1 MAHTRTTNKDA
12 RLLEQ
17 LARGR
22 RTRYTAQQWIQ
33 IADDRAADD
42 ADSSVFADVIRN
54 QTVAIP
60 LFIAPCAGKIVR
72 CGINATQYVT
82 IASSTCTMRFLK
94 AVIGGT
100 DVELDTGTTSIGA
113 ATAPTAETAIDATLS
128 VTSSDL
134 DLIEG
139 QLVYCNVVTAN
150 QDITAKSLGMV
161 LFIEFCPTDTRD

>member
-1 MAHTRTTNKDA
+1 MTRTTDRDA

-22 RTRYTAQQWIQ
+22 RTRYTAQQWVN

-42 ADSSVFADVIRN
+42 ADSSIFADVIRN

-72 CGINATQYVT
+72 CGVNATQYVT
-82 IASSTCTMRFLK
+82 IASSTCTIRFLK

-113 ATAPTAETAIDATLS
+113 ATAPTADTAIDATLS
-128 VTSSDL
+128 ATAGVTN
-134 DLIEG
+134 LIEG
-139 QLVYCNVVTAN
+139 QLVYCNVVTAA
-150 QDITAKSLGMV
+150 QDITAKSLGMCLMV
-161 LFIEFCPTDTRD
+161 EFVPTDTRD

>member
-1 MAHTRTTNKDA
+1 MTRTTDRDA

-17 LARGR
+17 TARGR
-22 RTRYTAQQWIQ
+22 RTRYTAQQWVN

-42 ADSSVFADVIRN
+42 ADSSIFADVIRN

-72 CGINATQYVT
+72 CGVNATQYVT
-82 IASSTCTMRFLK
+82 IASSTCTIRFLK

-113 ATAPTAETAIDATLS
+113 ATAPTADTAIDATLS
-128 VTSSDL
+128 STAGVTN
-134 DLIEG
+134 LIEG
-139 QLVYCNVVTAN
+139 QLVYCNVVTAA

-161 LFIEFCPTDTRD
+161 LFVEFVPTDTRD